1 MAPSMRYP
9 SNARSF
15 FTDQETLTI
24 PGGVV
29 LWRGYFQSVRPAIN
43 RVLININIST
53 GAMYQ
58 PGNLISLC
66 LDFLG
71 RSGQPHALTAG
82 RLPDRERVRL
92 QNFLKGIKITTPYRT
107 HNPNRQRL
115 VKRLTRESARHRT
128 FDIEDGHTMT
138 VNHYFHNQLNIRLQF
153 PDLIC
158 VEVRATLFVF
168 PGALSYLTAR
178 VWRHNPTG
186 ALRSSTRSARS

>member
-15 FTDQETLTI
+15 FTDQETRTI

-43 RVLININIST
+43 KILININIST

-71 RSGQPHALTAG
+71 RSGQPQALTAG
-82 RLPDRERVRL
+82 RIPDRERVRL
-92 QNFLKGIKITTPYRT
+92 HNFLKGIKVTTPYRT
-107 HNPNRQRL
+107 HNTNRQRL
-115 VKRLTRESARHRT
+115 VKRLTRESARDRR
-128 FDIEDGHTMT
+128 FDIGDGHTVT
-138 VNHYFHNQLNIRLQF
+138 VMEYFHTQLNIQLHF

-158 VEVRATLFVF
+158 VEVRATSSFF
-168 PGALSYLTAR
+168 M
-178 VWRHNPTG
+178 
-186 ALRSSTRSARS
+186 LRSHTV

>member
-1 MAPSMRYP
+1 MAPSMTCP

-15 FTDQETLTI
+15 FTSQETKTI

-29 LWRGYFQSVRPAIN
+29 LWRGYFQSVRPAIEK
-43 RVLININIST
+43 VLININIST

-71 RSGQPHALTAG
+71 RSGQPHALIEG
-82 RLPDRERVRL
+82 RIPDRERVRL
-92 QNFLKGIKITTPYRT
+92 QNFLKGIKITTSYRT

-128 FDIEDGHTMT
+128 FDIGDEQTET
-138 VNHYFHNQLNIRLQF
+138 VMGYFHTQLNIQIHF
-153 PDLIC
+153 PDMICAEVCARFVLI
-158 VEVRATLFVF
+158 
-168 PGALSYLTAR
+168 P
-178 VWRHNPTG
+178 
-186 ALRSSTRSARS
+186 

>member
-1 MAPSMRYP
+1 MAPSQEYP

-15 FTDQETLTI
+15 FTNQETKNI

-43 RVLININIST
+43 RILINIDIST

-71 RSGQPHALTAG
+71 KKTHALTAG
-82 RLPDRERVRL
+82 QIPDRERMRL
-92 QNFLKGIKITTPYRT
+92 RNFLKNIKVTTPYRT
-107 HNPNRQRL
+107 HNPNRGRF
-115 VKRLTRESARHRT
+115 VKRLTSESARERT
-128 FDIEDGHTMT
+128 FDIGDGHTVT
-138 VNHYFHNQLNIRLQF
+138 VMDYFQTQLNIQLLY

-158 VEVRATLFVF
+158 VEVRDIVLI
-168 PGALSYLTAR
+168 PWCALTPHS
-178 VWRHNPTG
+178 
-186 ALRSSTRSARS
+186 LRLVP